1 MAMAAP
7 RGTVLTTLYNKGPF
21 VEEAVQSILD
31 NTFTDFEL
39 LVVDDAST
47 DDGRGRVRRFADPR
61 IRILTNQVNTGRAA
75 AANRGYD
82 AAFGDYVAVLD
93 ADDVAHPERLA
104 KQIAFMDA
112 HPEIGICGS
121 YARVFGTRDR
131 VATWPTTDEEAR
143 GVMLFQD
150 PLLYGSSMI
159 RRSVLDANKLRCRS
173 DWRAPGMDYL
183 FLLMIAQHTRMATL
197 PEPLTSYR
205 LGEQNFRHG
214 HDHFDVRSAIFRE
227 VFRSF
232 GILANEEEVTSHLL
246 LEQCYRAL
254 PDAKQVRALHA
265 WVKKLVAFNREKKLF
280 PQRMFEARLQADW
293 QRWFYLLA
301 GRRPATALVHLRSSG
316 GWPGGRLLYLFKVR
330 LRKLVGG

>member
-1 MAMAAP
+1 MAAP
-7 RGTVLTTLYNKGPF
+7 RVSVLTTLYNKGPF

-47 DDGRGRVRRFADPR
+47 DDGLERVRRFSDPR
-61 IRILTNQVNTGRAA
+61 IRILASEVNTGRAA

-82 AAFGDYVAVLD
+82 SARGDYVAVLD
-93 ADDVAHPERLA
+93 ADDIAHPERLA
-104 KQIAFMDA
+104 KQVAFMDA
-112 HPEIGICGS
+112 HPEVGVCGS

-150 PLLYGSSMI
+150 PLLYGSAMI
-159 RRSVLDANKLRCRS
+159 RRSVLEPNHVRCHS
-173 DWRAPGMDYL
+173 EWRAPGMDYL
-183 FLLMIAQHTRMATL
+183 FLLAIAQHTRMATL
-197 PEPLTSYR
+197 PEPLTNYR

-227 VFRSF
+227 VFRF
-232 GILANEEEVTSHLL
+232 FDIPANEEEVASHLL

-280 PQRMFEARLQADW
+280 SQRVFDARLQTDW

-301 GRRPATALVHLRSSG
+301 GKKPLVALVHLRASG

-330 LRKLVGG
+330 SRKLLGG